1 MFIAL
6 ALYTS
11 WVKAMLQ
18 CLAWMSP
25 MKHNCYFLYDRCTCS
40 GCPSLLSFIT
50 VVIQAHASWL
60 LALFPGILLKN
71 GGRREPGNICG
82 KRCWLPAPGSGS
94 TTQIAEQNHKYTW
107 HFVHSAKNCQLENQL
122 ISTDWTSKVG
132 EKQFSNV
139 WKGCKSRQSKIKI
152 HCSWLPGPAHSPCF
166 TVPSLHVKI
175 MPQNSN
181 RFAGASRTKNYVV
194 NSFHWYCMATY

>member
-60 LALFPGILLKN
+60 LALFPSILLKN

-132 EKQFSNV
+132 EKQFWMYRRDASPD
-139 WKGCKSRQSKIKI
+139 SLRSK
-152 HCSWLPGPAHSPCF
+152 F
-166 TVPSLHVKI
+166 TVVGFRDRHAHHTSQFQI
-175 MPQNSN
+175 YM
-181 RFAGASRTKNYVV
+181 
-194 NSFHWYCMATY
+194 